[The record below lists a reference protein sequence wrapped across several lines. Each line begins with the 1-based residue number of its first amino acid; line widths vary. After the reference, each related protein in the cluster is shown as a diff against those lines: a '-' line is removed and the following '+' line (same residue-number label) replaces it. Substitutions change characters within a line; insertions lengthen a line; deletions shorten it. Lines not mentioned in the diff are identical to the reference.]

1 MQNPQMAAQM
11 AAMTA
16 NGGPDGTPVMGN
28 MPHPNKR
35 MSTDPR
41 EQLNTYIY
49 DYFIR
54 NSHFELAR
62 SMLDAQL
69 KMSTGPPQKTSPKNR
84 TNGIEPMD
92 DGSRGGDDLPTPL
105 LPQNQMAD
113 NSFLLDWWVQFWD
126 IYQATKNRGNGPS
139 KGAQYIQHT
148 RNLAQMQ
155 NEQRSQR
162 MMMNNPMN
170 AQYQNMMR
178 NGMANG
184 NPNDLKRAAL
194 NNRPAGNPMANMGQ
208 MKNPAMMTAAQMQRD
223 GSNMDMNGQR
233 PQSPGPNS
241 DAPSPNK
248 RPRMEGGMSNGV
260 PGNQFGEFAQ
270 PGQNAQQKNIEV
282 YAQSLAQ
289 QHRVALN
296 NNTAS
301 PQAMNSGVQGSPMAQ
316 PGLDGQHDMFAGNG
330 PRPGMPA
337 AAPGAPQQGNHAL
350 QDYQMQ
356 LMLLEQQNKKRLLMA
371 RQEQDNMT
379 GPQHQG
385 GVGAQGFP
393 AAMSPQGNRPGP
405 SPNPADQMKR
415 GTPKLGQ
422 MPGSPLPEGAMQPQR
437 GSPAP
442 NMQFDPNLAP
452 PGMPPQFYPQMP
464 HQSPMMRP
472 PSSHPGQNFN
482 GQQMTPQQME
492 AIRNG
497 QMQQNGAWRGGP
509 QQPGMMPGQQMNGPM
524 GNNPQQRQMPPPPA
538 PANDQ
543 PRPEPSPSQSNQ
555 APPTPSQS
563 NKAGPKKKGTKDN
576 VKKPANKKG
585 ANAGATPAATGGE
598 EPPTPTSSTPVAPIT
613 PHSKQSFNP
622 NGQPQ
627 QAQQQPVQPQQA
639 MDQPPF
645 GNSLDGSDAPFDL
658 TFGMDDNAALENFDF
673 DSFLQNPAD
682 DAFGMNGD
690 FDFGHVTEP
699 VGEL

>member
-1 MQNPQMAAQM
+1 
-11 AAMTA
+11 
-16 NGGPDGTPVMGN
+16 
-28 MPHPNKR
+28 
-35 MSTDPR
+35 
-41 EQLNTYIY
+41 
-49 DYFIR
+49 
-54 NSHFELAR
+54 
-62 SMLDAQL
+62 
-69 KMSTGPPQKTSPKNR
+69 
-84 TNGIEPMD
+84 
-92 DGSRGGDDLPTPL
+92 
-105 LPQNQMAD
+105 
-113 NSFLLDWWVQFWD
+113 
-126 IYQATKNRGNGPS
+126 
-139 KGAQYIQHT
+139 
-148 RNLAQMQ
+148 
-155 NEQRSQR
+155 
-162 MMMNNPMN
+162 MN
-170 AQYQNMMR
+170 
-178 NGMANG
+178 
-184 NPNDLKRAAL
+184 
-194 NNRPAGNPMANMGQ
+194 
-208 MKNPAMMTAAQMQRD
+208 
-223 GSNMDMNGQR
+223 
-233 PQSPGPNS
+233 
-241 DAPSPNK
+241 
-248 RPRMEGGMSNGV
+248 NGV

-270 PGQNAQQKNIEV
+270 PGQNAQQKTIEV

-289 QHRVALN
+289 QHRVAMN

-301 PQAMNSGVQGSPMAQ
+301 PQGMNSGVQGSPMAQ
-316 PGLDGQHDMFAGNG
+316 SGLDGQHDMFAGNG

-422 MPGSPLPEGAMQPQR
+422 MPGSPLPEGTMQPQR

-472 PSSHPGQNFN
+472 PSSHPGANFN
-482 GQQMTPQQME
+482 GQQLTPQQVE
-492 AIRNG
+492 AMRNG

-538 PANDQ
+538 PATDQ

-563 NKAGPKKKGTKDN
+563 SKAGPGKKKGTKDN
-576 VKKPANKKG
+576 VKVKLRASRLPLSFVDIDFRSPQIRRGQMQVQLQQRQVAKNHPRRHHRLQWRRLRRIRSNRLTKM
-585 ANAGATPAATGGE
+585 ASRNRYSSSPSNNNRPWISLHSATASME
-598 EPPTPTSSTPVAPIT
+598 
-613 PHSKQSFNP
+613 
-622 NGQPQ
+622 
-627 QAQQQPVQPQQA
+627 
-639 MDQPPF
+639 
-645 GNSLDGSDAPFDL
+645 L
-658 TFGMDDNAALENFDF
+658 T
-673 DSFLQNPAD
+673 
-682 DAFGMNGD
+682 
-690 FDFGHVTEP
+690 
-699 VGEL
+699 

>member
-1 MQNPQMAAQM
+1 
-11 AAMTA
+11 
-16 NGGPDGTPVMGN
+16 
-28 MPHPNKR
+28 
-35 MSTDPR
+35 
-41 EQLNTYIY
+41 
-49 DYFIR
+49 
-54 NSHFELAR
+54 
-62 SMLDAQL
+62 
-69 KMSTGPPQKTSPKNR
+69 
-84 TNGIEPMD
+84 
-92 DGSRGGDDLPTPL
+92 
-105 LPQNQMAD
+105 
-113 NSFLLDWWVQFWD
+113 
-126 IYQATKNRGNGPS
+126 
-139 KGAQYIQHT
+139 
-148 RNLAQMQ
+148 
-155 NEQRSQR
+155 
-162 MMMNNPMN
+162 
-170 AQYQNMMR
+170 
-178 NGMANG
+178 
-184 NPNDLKRAAL
+184 
-194 NNRPAGNPMANMGQ
+194 
-208 MKNPAMMTAAQMQRD
+208 
-223 GSNMDMNGQR
+223 
-233 PQSPGPNS
+233 
-241 DAPSPNK
+241 
-248 RPRMEGGMSNGV
+248 
-260 PGNQFGEFAQ
+260 
-270 PGQNAQQKNIEV
+270 
-282 YAQSLAQ
+282 
-289 QHRVALN
+289 
-296 NNTAS
+296 
-301 PQAMNSGVQGSPMAQ
+301 
-316 PGLDGQHDMFAGNG
+316 
-330 PRPGMPA
+330 MPA

-422 MPGSPLPEGAMQPQR
+422 MPGSPLPEGTMQPQR

-472 PSSHPGQNFN
+472 PSSHPGANFN
-482 GQQMTPQQME
+482 GQQLTPQQVE
-492 AIRNG
+492 AMRNG

-538 PANDQ
+538 PATDQ

-563 NKAGPKKKGTKDN
+563 SKAGPGKKKGTKDN

-613 PHSKQSFNP
+613 PHSKQSFNQ

-627 QAQQQPVQPQQA
+627 QVQQQPVQQQQA

-645 GNSLDGSDAPFDL
+645 GNSLDGTDAPFDL
-658 TFGMDDNAALENFDF
+658 GGFNIDDNAALENFDF
-673 DSFLQNPAD
+673 DSFLQNPND
-682 DAFGMNGD
+682 DGGFGMGSD
-690 FDFGHVTEP
+690 FDFGHVTE
-699 VGEL
+699 VGGDL